1 MGTQKS
7 VLLVAYQ
14 PEFLNPHAEAFA
26 AAGFAVQRAA
36 TLSAGLGAVGP
47 GNVDLLVLSPGIPM
61 GDRRRIEGEAK
72 RRNHNIRIVLLFSGE
87 KERDVFATAIL
98 DLATP
103 ADQIVTQARQWLTD
117 AVA

>member
-14 PEFLNPHAEAFA
+14 PEFLDRHAEAFSA
-26 AAGFAVQRAA
+26 ADFSVQRAA
-36 TLSAGLGAVGP
+36 TLSAGLGSVGP

-72 RRNHNIRIVLLFSGE
+72 RRNHNIRIVLLYSGE
-87 KERDVFATAIL
+87 KERDVFASAIL
-98 DLATP
+98 DITTP
-103 ADQIVTQARQWLTD
+103 TEEIVTHARQWFSD
-117 AVA
+117 AA

>member
-1 MGTQKS
+1 METQKS

-14 PEFLNPHAEAFA
+14 PEFLDPYAEAFA
-26 AAGFAVQRAA
+26 AAGFSVQRSSS
-36 TLSAGLGAVGP
+36 LSAGLGAVGP

-72 RRNHNIRIVLLFSGE
+72 RRNHNIRIVLLYSGE
-87 KERDVFATAIL
+87 KERDVFASAIL
-98 DLATP
+98 DVNTP
-103 ADQIVTQARQWLTD
+103 ANEVVAQARQWFTD

>member
-1 MGTQKS
+1 MGTKS

-14 PEFLNPHAEAFA
+14 PEFLNPHAEAFST
-26 AAGFAVQRAA
+26 AGFSVQRAA
-36 TLSAGLGAVGP
+36 SLSAGLGAVGP

-72 RRNHNIRIVLLFSGE
+72 RRNHDIRIVLLYSGE
-87 KERDVFATAIL
+87 KERDVFASAIL
-98 DLATP
+98 DIATP
-103 ADQIVTQARQWLTD
+103 AEEIVAHARQWFTD